1 MPKFKAG
8 DEVLFASEEPATI
21 ERVIEVNAMW
31 FYVYI
36 THDGAVKIQAA
47 AYFDL
52 YAKPYTKYVKG
63 DIWLS
68 ADKSK
73 AFIVESET
81 HMSRLFER
89 ENFSSGEGRTGYDR
103 ISRYEELYGPLVKWE
118 RTYHG

>member
-31 FYVYI
+31 FYIYI
-36 THDGAVKIQAA
+36 HFNGTVRLQAA

-73 AFIVESET
+73 AFIVESEKC
-81 HMSRLFER
+81 MSRLFER
-89 ENFSSGEGRTGYDR
+89 ENFSRAEGRTGHDL
-103 ISRYEELYGPLVKWE
+103 IFEYEELYGPLIRWE
-118 RTYHG
+118 RTYRG

>member
-21 ERVIEVNAMW
+21 ERVIEVHSMW

-36 THDGAVKIQAA
+36 DHCGAVKLQSA

-73 AFIVESET
+73 AFIVESEKY
-81 HMSRLFER
+81 MSRLFER
-89 ENFSSGEGRTGYDR
+89 ENFSRAEGRTGHDR
-103 ISRYEELYGPLVKWE
+103 IYKYEELYGPLIKWE
-118 RTYHG
+118 RTYRG